1 MQNFE
6 AFVIGHF
13 RNRVRDI
20 LMACKAY
27 IEGVQVGRVVSGE
40 GNDNC
45 TLKFRYDVTQCI
57 KPLVAAFIK
66 IGATEAEEFLHLSD
80 MKKQLPASAPTLV
93 SLHDY
98 ICSNVTF

>member
-6 AFVIGHF
+6 AFVVGHF

-40 GNDNC
+40 SNENS
-45 TLKFRYDVTQCI
+45 TRRFRFEVTRCI

-66 IGATEAEEFLHLSD
+66 IGATEAEEFLHLSEI
-80 MKKQLPASAPTLV
+80 KRQLPASAPTLV
-93 SLHDY
+93 SLQDY
-98 ICSNVTF
+98 ICLNFTF